1 MISHKY
7 IEEYFEKYENGEI
20 RLNKDRIDLI
30 NYLKRDVLSRDD
42 LYFDEQQIENYI
54 SFSER
59 WFFFLDPWEK
69 FIAPFIFLYFKEDDE
84 LFFEEFFISMG
95 RGGGKNGFITTL
107 ATYFISPLHG
117 IPHYDVAVVANS
129 EEQAKTSFKEA
140 FDKIESEKSLQKS
153 FEAWKAQII
162 GKATKSVFKFKTSNA
177 STKDGGREGCVI
189 YDEIHEMEDRATVDV
204 FSGGL
209 GKVANPREF
218 FIGTDGFVR
227 EGFYDQLVERCRNVM
242 NGDNPDDDRIFPFI
256 CKLDDKSEVDDYEM
270 WEKANPAFEK
280 PILGRSKRLFN
291 KVKKQYL
298 ALNTNP
304 GGRLAFMTKRMN
316 LPEEDVEKDV
326 TSWENILATNK
337 PFPELL
343 HRTAIAGFDYASIR
357 DFASVG
363 LLFKIDGQYV
373 WKTHSFVRKGFLQMV
388 KLKAPIEEWEQR
400 GLLTIVDE
408 PSIDPM
414 HIVRWLDSQR
424 DYYGIQKVVADNY
437 RMDLLKPLLEEYGF
451 EYEFIRNPRGVH
463 SKVAPIVED
472 SFANHKIIFEDNP
485 LMRWYVQNTLV
496 KTDALGN
503 KTYLKKEEKT
513 RKTDGFQ
520 AFLMALYKSDEI
532 EETDISGFLD
542 LVSGINF

>member
-7 IEEYFEKYENGEI
+7 IEDYFNRYESGEI
-20 RLNKDRIDLI
+20 KLNKDRVDLI
-30 NYLKRDVLSRDD
+30 KYLKREVLSRND

-256 CKLDDKSEVDDYEM
+256 CKLDDKAEVDNYDL

-280 PILGRSKRLFN
+280 PIKGRSRRLFN

-298 ALNTNP
+298 ALKTNP

-316 LPEEDVEKDV
+316 LPEEDLEKDV

-337 PFPELL
+337 PYPDLQ

-363 LLFKIDGQYV
+363 LLFKVKGKYV

-388 KLKAPIEEWEQR
+388 KLKAPIEEWGQR

-424 DYYGIQKVVADNY
+424 DYYGIQKVVADNF

-542 LVSGINF
+542 LVGGIDF